1 MASPNLALHRRKTN
15 LKDNKESR
23 MTTKI
28 NLALQGGGAHG
39 AFTWGVLD
47 RLLDDDSIEIAAIS
61 GTSAGALN
69 AAALKAG
76 MLTGGRKGAQE
87 SLARLWRDVA
97 RVSDLRIP
105 AWMQPMVPGMQAL
118 GQIAMSMS
126 PFSPQ
131 AIAAQ
136 VYTPYAWGP
145 AWRNPLEKIVRRLDF
160 SQVCAS
166 QGPRLFIGATRVDT
180 GRIRIF
186 SGDAITPEAL
196 MASACLPTV
205 FQAVEIDGHAYWD
218 GGYAGNPAL
227 FPLYE
232 PDLPDDV
239 LIVSI
244 NPMLRPGVP
253 MTPIDIQ
260 NRVNEISFNAALLGE
275 LRAVYFVRR
284 LLREGRLERGTMK
297 DVRIHMLSDD
307 ALMTEM
313 TGATKMSPSPALF
326 ERLRGAGHV
335 AADAYLK
342 THGKK
347 LGSEASFDLSAL
359 FG

>member
-1 MASPNLALHRRKTN
+1 MA
-15 LKDNKESR
+15 
-23 MTTKI
+23 TKI

-47 RLLDDDSIEIAAIS
+47 RLLQDNSIEIAAIS

-76 MLTGGRKGAQE
+76 MIAGGRAGARD
-87 SLARLWRDVA
+87 SLARLWRDVG

-105 AWMQPMVPGMQAL
+105 GWMQPMVPGLQAL
-118 GQIAMSMS
+118 GQIALSMS

-131 AIAAQ
+131 GMAAQ

-145 AWRNPLEKIVRRLDF
+145 AWRNPLERIVRRLDF
-160 SQVCAS
+160 STVCHS
-166 QGPRLFIGATRVDT
+166 DGPQLFIGATRVDT

-186 SGDAITPEAL
+186 SGDQITPEAL

-218 GGYAGNPAL
+218 GGYSGNPAL
-227 FPLYE
+227 FPLYQAH
-232 PDLPDDV
+232 LPDDV
-239 LIVSI
+239 VIVSI
-244 NPMLRPGVP
+244 NPFVRDGVP

-260 NRVNEISFNAALLGE
+260 NRVNEVSFNAALLGE
-275 LRAVYFVRR
+275 LRAVHFVRR
-284 LLREGRLERGTMK
+284 LIRDGRLERGSMK
-297 DVRIHMLSDD
+297 SVRTHLISDD
-307 ALMTEM
+307 AMMTEM
-313 TGATKMSPSPALF
+313 TGATKLSPSPALF
-326 ERLRGAGHV
+326 ERLRGAGYA
-335 AADAYLK
+335 AADGFLEN
-342 THGKK
+342 HGTK
-347 LGSEASFDLSAL
+347 LGHEASLDLATL

>member
-1 MASPNLALHRRKTN
+1 
-15 LKDNKESR
+15 

-47 RLLDDDSIEIAAIS
+47 RLLDDDGPEIAAIS

-76 MLTGGRKGAQE
+76 MIAGGRKGAKA

-105 AWMQPMVPGMQAL
+105 EWMQPIVPGFQAL
-118 GQIAMSMS
+118 GQIALSMS

-131 AIAAQ
+131 GLAAQ

-145 AWRNPLEKIVRRLDF
+145 AWRNPLERIVRRLDF
-160 SQVCAS
+160 SDVCAS
-166 QGPRLFIGATRVDT
+166 DGPELFIGATRVDT

-186 SGDAITPEAL
+186 SGADITPEAL

-205 FQAVEIDGHAYWD
+205 FQAVEIGGHAYWD
-218 GGYAGNPAL
+218 GGYSGNPAL
-227 FPLYE
+227 FPLYQ
-232 PDLPDDV
+232 PHLPDDL

-244 NPMLRPGVP
+244 NPLVRAGVP
-253 MTPIDIQ
+253 MTPMDIQ
-260 NRVNEISFNAALLGE
+260 SRVNEISFNAALLGE
-275 LRAVYFVRR
+275 LRAIHFVRR
-284 LLREGRLERGTMK
+284 LLRDGRLERGTMK
-297 DVRIHMLSDD
+297 DVRVHLVSDD
-307 ALMTEM
+307 ALMTELN
-313 TGATKMSPSPALF
+313 GASKLSPSPALF
-326 ERLRGAGHV
+326 ARLHSAGHA
-335 AADAYLK
+335 AADGFLRDNA
-342 THGKK
+342 KK
-347 LGSEASFDLSAL
+347 LGAEATLDLGTL
-359 FG
+359 FN

>member
-1 MASPNLALHRRKTN
+1 
-15 LKDNKESR
+15 

-47 RLLDDDSIEIAAIS
+47 RLLDEDSVEIAAVS

-76 MLTGGRKGAQE
+76 MISGGRKGAKA

-105 AWMQPMVPGMQAL
+105 DWIQPMVPGFQAL

-131 AIAAQ
+131 GLASQI
-136 VYTPYAWGP
+136 YTPYAWGP
-145 AWRNPLEKIVRRLDF
+145 MWRNPLEKIVRRFDF
-160 SQVCAS
+160 SQVCADD
-166 QGPRLFIGATRVDT
+166 GPQLFIGATRVDT
-180 GRIRIF
+180 GRIRVF
-186 SGDAITPEAL
+186 SGDEITPEAL

-227 FPLYE
+227 FPLYQ
-232 PDLPDDV
+232 PHLPDDV

-244 NPMLRPGVP
+244 NPLLRPGVP

-275 LRAVYFVRR
+275 LRAVHFVRR
-284 LLREGRLERGTMK
+284 LLRDGRLERGTMK
-297 DVRIHMLSDD
+297 DVRIHLVSDD
-307 ALMTEM
+307 DLMTEM

-326 ERLRGAGHV
+326 ARLRTAGHA
-335 AADAYLK
+335 AADGFLAA
-342 THGKK
+342 HGNK
-347 LGSEASFDLSAL
+347 LGQEASFDLSAL

>member
-1 MASPNLALHRRKTN
+1 
-15 LKDNKESR
+15 
-23 MTTKI
+23 MTKAQPTRI

-47 RLLDDDSIEIAAIS
+47 RLLEEDNIEIAAIS

-76 MLTGGRKGAQE
+76 MISGGRKGAMA
-87 SLARLWRDVA
+87 SLAKLWRDVA

-105 AWMQPMVPGMQAL
+105 EWMQPMVPGFEAL
-118 GQIAMSMS
+118 GQFAMSMS
-126 PFSPQ
+126 PFSP
-131 AIAAQ
+131 AGMAAQ

-145 AWRNPLEKIVRRLDF
+145 MWRNPLERIVRRLDF
-160 SQVCAS
+160 SQVCANE
-166 QGPRLFIGATRVDT
+166 GPRLFIGATRVDT

-186 SGDAITPEAL
+186 SGDEITPKAL

-218 GGYAGNPAL
+218 GGYAGNPAM
-227 FPLYE
+227 FPLYQ

-244 NPMLRPGVP
+244 NPMLREGVP
-253 MTPIDIQ
+253 KTPIDIQ
-260 NRVNEISFNAALLGE
+260 NRVNEISFNSALLGE
-275 LRAVYFVRR
+275 LRAVHFVRR
-284 LLREGRLERGTMK
+284 LLRDGRLESGTMK
-297 DVRIHMLSDD
+297 AIRTHLVSDD

-313 TGATKMSPSPALF
+313 TGATKMSPTPTLIA
-326 ERLRGAGHV
+326 RLRAAGH
-335 AADAYLK
+335 AATDGFLEA
-342 THGKK
+342 HGKK
-347 LGSEASFDLSAL
+347 LGHEASFDLRTL